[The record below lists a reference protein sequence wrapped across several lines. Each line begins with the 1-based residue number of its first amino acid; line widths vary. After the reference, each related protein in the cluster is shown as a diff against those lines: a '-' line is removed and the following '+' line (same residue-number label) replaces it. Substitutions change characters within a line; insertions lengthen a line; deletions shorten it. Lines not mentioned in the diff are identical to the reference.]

1 MKQLLYLWKHVDSYK
16 NACMEP
22 LPKSYHD
29 YADITTRKNIAIFSA
44 KELIT
49 RFMYNLGIRADNVY
63 TEENK
68 LVFEL
73 EKGGIPELLKEMLR
87 KE

>member
-16 NACMEP
+16 KACKEP
-22 LPKSYHD
+22 IPTSYHG
-29 YADITTRKNIAIFSA
+29 YADLTVRKKIAIFSA
-44 KELIT
+44 KQLIT
-49 RFMYNLGIRADNVY
+49 SFMYNLGIRADNVY